1 MRRKE
6 FEVKD
11 KDIIKDILN
20 SSDYGTFA
28 LAVENKPYSIPVN
41 FVYENDIIYFHG
53 AKKGKKRDYILEN
66 SLASFSVAQPYSLIQ
81 SYFGDKEA
89 LACAAT
95 HFFKSVCCDG
105 KITIVENYEEKV
117 KALALI
123 MKKFQPEGQ
132 YKPLAD
138 EIYRKMINAT
148 EVFRFDIEEIVAKI
162 KVGQNLSEEKFNSV
176 IESLENR
183 GTPTDKLTIKFMKE
197 FR

>member
-1 MRRKE
+1 
-6 FEVKD
+6 
-11 KDIIKDILN
+11 
-20 SSDYGTFA
+20 
-28 LAVENKPYSIPVN
+28 
-41 FVYENDIIYFHG
+41 
-53 AKKGKKRDYILEN
+53 
-66 SLASFSVAQPYSLIQ
+66 
-81 SYFGDKEA
+81 
-89 LACAAT
+89 
-95 HFFKSVCCDG
+95 
-105 KITIVENYEEKV
+105 
-117 KALALI
+117 